1 MGNYYLLLIT
11 IIYISSTCIVYNYI
25 NYSIYSV
32 RNGFDESLGV
42 LKRSHQVVAT
52 EDDGYGGKKQSNQ
65 NIFRIKES
73 AYEALGFSDN
83 MSYEKRSELRKECSK
98 FLRFA
103 YLVDFMA
110 MQSLSN
116 IFVLS
121 VQELEENIKVL
132 VDGD

>member
-1 MGNYYLLLIT
+1 MLKKSNQ
-11 IIYISSTCIVYNYI
+11 
-25 NYSIYSV
+25 
-32 RNGFDESLGV
+32 GV
-42 LKRSHQVVAT
+42 PT
-52 EDDGYGGKKQSNQ
+52 DDDGFGGKKQSNQ

-110 MQSLSN
+110 MQALSN

-121 VQELEENIKVL
+121 VQELEDKIRKL
-132 VDGD
+132 GIYLIYSDFILGFL